1 MIVFGIDPSTNR
13 TAAWA
18 RLTCGA
24 TSGVREYEDKGENT
38 LEEIRAMLLVA
49 AEAAKNGAVDGIVV
63 GVERPPPQLNVH
75 VMPGR
80 IQAKGI
86 VEAHKEAL
94 WAARAKAGSL
104 IDASYVAGAIAWMAR
119 ELGAR
124 VVELTPDAWRAA
136 LNVRRST
143 RGVKQDDMVKDAI
156 EAMISGWPKRSNVD
170 TRDAAGVGLAAYW
183 QVRAE
188 RRAVGT

>member
-1 MIVFGIDPSTNR
+1 MIVVFGFDPSTER

-18 RLTCGA
+18 RLTCGRV
-24 TSGVREYEDKGENT
+24 SGEREYEDKGENT
-38 LEEIRAMLLVA
+38 LDEIRAMLKVAVA
-49 AEAAKNGAVDGIVV
+49 AANDGAVDGVVV
-63 GVERPPPQLNVH
+63 GIERPPPQLNVH

-80 IQAKGI
+80 IKVKGI

-104 IDASYVAGAIAWMAR
+104 IDASYVAGALAWMAR

-136 LNVRRST
+136 LNVRRT
-143 RGVKQDDMVKDAI
+143 TKGTDQGAMIKDAI
-156 EAMISGWPKRSNVD
+156 VAMISGWPKVSNEHV
-170 TRDAAGVGLAAYW
+170 RDGAGVALAAYW

-188 RRAVGT
+188 RKAV